1 MLRRGKMPPFAGDFP
16 VSLIVQ
22 KYGGT
27 SMGSPDRIREVARR
41 VERFVKEGHR
51 LVVVVSA
58 MSGETNRLLG
68 LAKELNPEADPREI
82 DVIAST
88 GEQVSIGLLA
98 IALHK
103 LGVPARSY
111 TGFQVPIRTDTA
123 YSKARILAIEDR
135 NMRADLEAGRVV
147 IVAGFQGIDD
157 VGNIT
162 TLGRG
167 GSDTTGVA
175 LAAALKADECQIYT
189 DVDGVYSTDP
199 RIVPEARRLATVT
212 FEEMLELASLGSKVL
227 QIRSVEFAGKY
238 KVKLRVLSSFTDVN
252 STDMGTL
259 ITFEEEDNMEQA
271 IISGIA
277 FNRDEAKITVLGVP
291 DRPGIAFAILGPIA
305 EANIDVDMIIQ
316 NASTEGLTDFSF
328 TVNRSEFK
336 RAMKILEE
344 KVKPAIGARGIVG
357 DEKIAKV
364 SLVGIGMRT
373 HAGIASKM
381 FGALAAEGINIQM
394 ISTSE
399 IKTSVVVDEKY
410 MELAVRVLHRTFELD
425 KEPEAERMKA

>member
-1 MLRRGKMPPFAGDFP
+1 L
-16 VSLIVQ
+16 SLIVQ

-27 SMGSPDRIREVARR
+27 SMGSPERIREVARR
-41 VERFVKEGHR
+41 VARFASEGHR
-51 LVVVVSA
+51 LVVVPSA
-58 MSGETNRLLG
+58 MAGETNRLLA
-68 LAKELNPEADPREI
+68 LAAEINPDANAREL

-98 IALHK
+98 LALHA
-103 LGVPARSY
+103 LGIKAKSY
-111 TGFQVPIRTDTA
+111 TGWQVPIVTDA
-123 YSKARILAIEDR
+123 AFGKARILAIEER
-135 NMRADLEAGRVV
+135 NIREELDEGHVV

-157 VGNIT
+157 DNNIT

-175 LAAALKADECQIYT
+175 LAAALQADECQIYT
-189 DVDGVYSTDP
+189 DVDGVYTTDP
-199 RIVPEARRLATVT
+199 RIVPEARRLDTVT

-238 KVKLRVLSSFTDVN
+238 KVKVRVLSSFSDVS

-259 ITFEEEDNMEQA
+259 ITFEEHDMEQA

-277 FNRDEAKITVLGVP
+277 FNRDEAKISILGVP
-291 DRPGIAFAILGPIA
+291 DRPGIAFAILDPIA
-305 EANIDVDMIIQ
+305 RANIDVDIILQ
-316 NASTEGLTDFSF
+316 NASIEGMTDFSF
-328 TVNRSEFK
+328 TVHRNEYK
-336 RAMKILEE
+336 RAMQILET
-344 KVKPAIGARGIVG
+344 KVKAAIGAKGIVG
-357 DEKIAKV
+357 DDRIAKV

-381 FGALAAEGINIQM
+381 FGALAREGINIQM

-410 MELAVRVLHRTFELD
+410 MELAVRVLHREFELD
-425 KEPEAERMKA
+425 KAPAAEVLKP